1 MDPRCAGFVIL
12 RLKVTTEFLI
22 LHQWKPAAPGITFTP
37 LNLKKKKMKKI
48 ITTIKTVAALY
59 IAAATLAFT
68 SCSNNSGSLQAKVDS
83 LQNELKKFTDE
94 KALTEM
100 RIAKFDSLDFDFYS
114 NQKWDMFTHNHAD
127 NIKVYYPDGSITTGL
142 FPQHIDQLKPMFVF
156 APDTKINTHPVKF
169 GSGDYTCVIGEMEGT
184 FSQPMPI
191 GNGKTIPPTGK
202 HFKLAMTT
210 VGHWGADGKMSEEF
224 LFWDNQSFM
233 KQIGLAQ

>member
-1 MDPRCAGFVIL
+1 MTSLPLQFQL
-12 RLKVTTEFLI
+12 QNNLNKLKMKKVTT
-22 LHQWKPAAPGITFTP
+22 
-37 LNLKKKKMKKI
+37 
-48 ITTIKTVAALY
+48 IKAVAALL
-59 IAAATLAFT
+59 IVAATLTFT
-68 SCSNNSGSLQAKVDS
+68 SCTNNSGNSSNLQAKVDS

-94 KALTEM
+94 RALTEL
-100 RIAKFDSLDFDFYS
+100 RLAKFDTLDFDYYS

-127 NIKVYYPDGSITTGL
+127 NIKVYYPDGSVTTGL
-142 FPQHIDQLKPMFVF
+142 YPQHIDQLTPMFVF
-156 APDTKINTHPVKF
+156 APDTKIKTHPVRF

-184 FSQPMPI
+184 FSKPMPI

-202 HFKLAMTT
+202 HFKLSMTT